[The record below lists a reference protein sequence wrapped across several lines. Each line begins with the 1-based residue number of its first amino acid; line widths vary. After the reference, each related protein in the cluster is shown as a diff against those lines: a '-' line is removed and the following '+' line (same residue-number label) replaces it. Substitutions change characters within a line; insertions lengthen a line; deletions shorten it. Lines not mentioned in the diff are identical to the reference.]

1 MGTKNIASVF
11 VAVTSLIVAT
21 SARAVTFTATGP
33 GDNPGKELK
42 ASATFAISNADLVIT
57 LSNDATSDPND
68 AADILTAIF
77 FKLDGDLKL
86 TPVSAQLGDGSTV
99 IGHRMPLGFDGN
111 VGGEWAYRSDLD
123 YGTSGVVEGIS
134 AANLKWFTA
143 KNLFGGPNLEGP
155 KAPAG
160 VCFGLTT
167 VDDLPGN
174 DKGSIRNKGLI
185 QNSVVFVLDELP
197 LDFALADISDVSF
210 QYGTNLKPLSEIS
223 GAMIAAFPEPS
234 TVALV
239 IVGLMGAFSFAG
251 SRDKRS

>member
-1 MGTKNIASVF
+1 MGTKKIAPVL
-11 VAVTSLIVAT
+11 VAVTSLIVAN

-33 GDNPGKELK
+33 GNNFGEELK

-57 LSNDATSDPND
+57 LSNDATFDPND

-77 FKLDGDLKL
+77 FKLDGYLKL
-86 TPVSAQLGDGSTV
+86 TPVSTHLAVGSTV

-111 VGGEWAYRSDLD
+111 VGGEWAYRNDLD
-123 YGTSGVVEGIS
+123 YGAKGVVEGIS
-134 AANLKWFTA
+134 AANLKWFKA
-143 KNLFGGPNLEGP
+143 KNLFGGPNLEGL

-174 DKGSIRNKGLI
+174 DKRSIKNKGLI
-185 QNSVVFVLDELP
+185 QNVVVFVLDELP
-197 LDFALADISDVSF
+197 VDFTLADISDVSF
-210 QYGTNLKPLSEIS
+210 QYGTSLKPLPEIS

-234 TVALV
+234 TVLLV
-239 IVGLMGAFSFAG
+239 VVGLIGAFSFTW
-251 SRDKRS
+251 SRDKWS